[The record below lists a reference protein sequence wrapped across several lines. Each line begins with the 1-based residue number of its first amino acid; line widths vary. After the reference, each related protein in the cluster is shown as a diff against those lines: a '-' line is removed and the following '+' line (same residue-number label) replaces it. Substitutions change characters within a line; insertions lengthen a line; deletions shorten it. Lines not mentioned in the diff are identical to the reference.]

1 MVDNL
6 ITSSTK
12 QIILPINEPP
22 KKQIKPNEKKKRVV
36 IQKSSW
42 VFESK
47 DYHIQTQRTILYDNP
62 DSVHYKKLLQQI
74 RNKIAS
80 YKSQDLEKGIYE
92 PVELITIDQTIE
104 KLKQCGL
111 QCFYCKDGVLL
122 IYEFVREPKQWTLE
136 RLDNGL
142 GHTDTNTVI
151 SCLSCNLRRRTMHF
165 DRYIETKQMACII
178 KVDSVG
184 GQRSGGCSPT

>member
-6 ITSSTK
+6 IPTSTK
-12 QIILPINEPP
+12 QIILPTKEPP
-22 KKQIKPNEKKKRVV
+22 KKEIKPKEKKKRVV
-36 IQKSSW
+36 IQESSW

-62 DSVHYKKLLQQI
+62 DSAQYKKLVQQI

-80 YKSQDLEKGIYE
+80 YKSQDIDKGIYE
-92 PVELITIDQTIE
+92 LTQLITIDQTIE
-104 KLKQCGL
+104 KLKQSEL
-111 QCFYCKDGVLL
+111 QCFYCKTPVLL
-122 IYEFVREPKQWTLE
+122 IYEYVREPKQWTLE

-142 GHTDTNTVI
+142 GHTDSNTVI

-184 GQRSGGCSPT
+184 DSEA